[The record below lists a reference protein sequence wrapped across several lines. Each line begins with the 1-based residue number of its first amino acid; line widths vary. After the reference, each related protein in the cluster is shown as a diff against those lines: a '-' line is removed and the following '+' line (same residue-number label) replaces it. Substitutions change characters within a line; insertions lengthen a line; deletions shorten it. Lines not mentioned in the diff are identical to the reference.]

1 MWLWCFSFF
10 PFLGSFFWSGS
21 KEDDHINFF
30 FFFLLERWYLIKEV
44 PHPLPHLVS
53 FFFMETPVRYMVIGG
68 VDVSETVDVSVGNY
82 LD

>member
-1 MWLWCFSFF
+1 MCVCGCGIFLSLVLSFGQAAKRMII
-10 PFLGSFFWSGS
+10 LT
-21 KEDDHINFF
+21 FF

-68 VDVSETVDVSVGNY
+68 VDVSETVDVSVGDY